1 MLQQNPHVLGIISKR
16 PGLFGHAQTAVGVVQ
31 ESGLLC
37 FPPQN
42 VLLFMLPRPNCLFS
56 SLLVRQSNHLCFCW
70 VPLLVASSSRW
81 AVCVLSLGVR
91 TPLCSLKASQSVP
104 SGSRAPAHS
113 HREVLRAL
121 NTGCCHLSASLKR
134 YLANLFGTDPGA
146 AHAATRKGE
155 MHLGKLLPDEFLKAL
170 TKKLRQT
177 RLFDNWSTLLLF
189 PLV

>member
-1 MLQQNPHVLGIISKR
+1 MAVHQQ
-16 PGLFGHAQTAVGVVQ
+16 QW
-31 ESGLLC
+31 ESFRNWDCFSFSPQMYCCLC
-37 FPPQN
+37 FPDQIAC
-42 VLLFMLPRPNCLFS
+42 LLS
-56 SLLVRQSNHLCFCW
+56 SLPARQSNHLCFHR
-70 VPLLVASSSRW
+70 VPLLVPSYSHW
-81 AVCVLSLGVR
+81 AFCVLFLRAG
-91 TPLCSLKASQSVP
+91 TPLCPLKAVFQTVP
-104 SGSRAPAHS
+104 LGSRAPAHT

-155 MHLGKLLPDEFLKAL
+155 MHLGKLLPHEFLTTL

-177 RLFDNWSTLLLF
+177 RIFDNWSILLLF